1 MRKIPGLVAAIG
13 AIAFLAAR
21 TEAAVTVSKV
31 DYNGWQGAYKMTN
44 GTVELVFVP
53 QIGRVMRYGY
63 VGGANVLWNNTELS
77 GKTTDL
83 KSNPK
88 DWLNYGGD
96 KLWVSPQSVWGWPPD
111 PALDSGVQ
119 RVRISPDNHL
129 LTTGMQSKV
138 YGVQYQREII
148 LAESGTGVTF
158 KNTLTNSSTA
168 PVEWGIWEVTQV
180 NDPKELN
187 LPLYKGGKF
196 PMGYY
201 NFKDADPAP
210 GYMKLGNYFATV
222 TRSATKSSKIGS
234 DSPLGFILADVQG
247 VNFRVRAK
255 RIAST
260 TYPDEGCSL
269 ELYTN
274 PDPLKYAE
282 LELMAPVE
290 KIAPGKQT
298 HFETKWSLEK

>member
-1 MRKIPGLVAAIG
+1 MRKIFGSIAVIG
-13 AIAFLAAR
+13 AITLFAAR
-21 TEAAVTVSKV
+21 TEAAVTVSRV

-83 KSNPK
+83 TSKTK
-88 DWLNYGGD
+88 EWLNYGGD
-96 KLWVSPQSVWGWPPD
+96 KLWVSPQSVWNWPPD
-111 PALDSGVQ
+111 LALDSGTQQVQ
-119 RVRISPDNHL
+119 ILPDNHL
-129 LTTGMQSKV
+129 LTTGMKSKA

-148 LAESGTGVTF
+148 LAETGAGVTF
-158 KNTLTNSSTA
+158 KNTLTNSSAA

-180 NDPKELN
+180 NDPTELN

-196 PMGYY
+196 PTGYY
-201 NFKDADPAP
+201 NFKDADPGP
-210 GYMKLGNYFATV
+210 GCMKLGNYFATV
-222 TRSATKSSKIGS
+222 TRSTTKSSKIGS

-247 VNFRVRAK
+247 VKFRVMAK
-255 RIAST
+255 KIGST

-282 LELMAPVE
+282 MELMAPVE
-290 KIAPGKQT
+290 KVAPGKQT
-298 HFETKWSLEK
+298 HYETKWSLEK